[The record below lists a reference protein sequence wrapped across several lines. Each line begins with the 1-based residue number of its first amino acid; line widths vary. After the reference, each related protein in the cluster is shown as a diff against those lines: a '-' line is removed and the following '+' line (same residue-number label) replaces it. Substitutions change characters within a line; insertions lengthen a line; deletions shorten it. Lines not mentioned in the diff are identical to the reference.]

1 MAETLTYDPAEAQP
15 GQLSEEEQD
24 SLRLGEEM
32 MNEQEGRIERQY
44 ERGQEYDEPERE
56 EVSEDDSDEIDF
68 SFLDTLWEEA
78 QSDFT
83 EETLDTLSQ
92 MNPGDL
98 AKMYLEERSQRAD
111 LPSPEDTEMTEEVA
125 NDLKDIV
132 GGPEEYNSMLGWAKQ
147 NLNQDEI
154 DLYDTVMN
162 RGDSLGAYFAV
173 QALAARYWEDD
184 GQEGEL
190 LSGRASYSSDTN
202 TFRSQAE
209 LVAAM
214 TDDRYDTDPAYR
226 QDVLEA
232 LDRSDIEF

>member
-78 QSDFT
+78 QGDFT
-83 EETLDTLSQ
+83 EETLNTLSQ

-132 GGPEEYNSMLGWAKQ
+132 GGTDEYNAMLGWAKQ

-154 DLYDTVMN
+154 CLLYTSPSPRD
-162 RGDSLGAYFAV
+162 
-173 QALAARYWEDD
+173 Q
-184 GQEGEL
+184 
-190 LSGRASYSSDTN
+190 RA
-202 TFRSQAE
+202 
-209 LVAAM
+209 
-214 TDDRYDTDPAYR
+214 
-226 QDVLEA
+226 
-232 LDRSDIEF
+232 